1 MEEGRF
7 RFLKSRSFKS
17 AQNKEFY
24 MVCVLDLLD
33 SHLDYHVE
41 KIFVNKE
48 SFDLTRD
55 MAYNDVIDSY
65 ITFIYDSKDECYKIA
80 FNNNN

>member
-17 AQNKEFY
+17 AQNKEY
-24 MVCVLDLLD
+24 YVLCVLDL
-33 SHLDYHVE
+33 LDYHVE
-41 KIFVNKE
+41 KIFINKA

-65 ITFIYDSKDECYKIA
+65 ITFVYNYNDECYKIA

>member
-17 AQNKEFY
+17 AQNKEY
-24 MVCVLDLLD
+24 YVLCVLDL
-33 SHLDYHVE
+33 LDYHVE
-41 KIFVNKE
+41 KIFINKN

-65 ITFIYDSKDECYKIA
+65 ITFVYNSKDERYKIA

>member
-17 AQNKEFY
+17 SQNKEYFVLY
-24 MVCVLDLLD
+24 VLDLLD
-33 SHLDYHVE
+33 FHVE
-41 KIFVNKE
+41 RIFINKA

-65 ITFIYDSKDECYKIA
+65 ITFIYSSKDECYKIA

>member
-17 AQNKEFY
+17 AQNEY
-24 MVCVLDLLD
+24 YVLCVLDLLD
-33 SHLDYHVE
+33 YHVE
-41 KIFVNKE
+41 RIFINKA

-65 ITFIYDSKDECYKIA
+65 ITFVYNSKDERYKIA